1 MTKVNL
7 ELVEKALKK
16 NFKLLTT
23 ELKKLEESETTIKM
37 TNEWSTVMTEIKDFI
52 WEKINAY
59 STRNGKTA
67 DTRATDVSEDTKS
80 SKS

>member
-37 TNEWSTVMTEIKDFI
+37 TSEWSTVMTEIKDFI
-52 WEKINAY
+52 QEKINAY
-59 STRNGKTA
+59 STRNGKTD
-67 DTRATDVSEDTKS
+67 DTRATDASEDTKS